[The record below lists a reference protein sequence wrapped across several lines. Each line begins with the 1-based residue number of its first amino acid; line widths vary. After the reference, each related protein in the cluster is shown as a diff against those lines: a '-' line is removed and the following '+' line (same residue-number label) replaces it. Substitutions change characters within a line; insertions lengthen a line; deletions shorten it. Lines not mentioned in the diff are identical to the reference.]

1 MERKRG
7 QFKNAIA
14 KVSGYYTKRG
24 EKLKGAKLTEE
35 QCAAWNGVAKIGGHE
50 ETCVIVDDVIV
61 DDVIVDDVIVDDVIV
76 DDVVSIEVEKESP
89 TTTKKSKGSKKGKSA
104 IGGVKTPF
112 NLR

>member
-61 DDVIVDDVIVDDVIV
+61 DDV
-76 DDVVSIEVEKESP
+76 VSIEVEKESP